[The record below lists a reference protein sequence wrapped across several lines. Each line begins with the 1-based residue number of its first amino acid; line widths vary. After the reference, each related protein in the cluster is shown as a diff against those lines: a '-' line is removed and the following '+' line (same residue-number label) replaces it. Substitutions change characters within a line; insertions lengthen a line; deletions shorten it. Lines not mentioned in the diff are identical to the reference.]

1 MHAMFNF
8 CFNIRNI
15 LSIYYIIV
23 NTRKH
28 FSKDAG
34 VRVNFSCAD
43 LDLGFACS
51 LDFVAIT
58 K

>member
-15 LSIYYIIV
+15 LAIYYIIV

-34 VRVNFSCAD
+34 VRVSFRCVD
-43 LDLGFACS
+43 LDLGFNCF
-51 LDFVAIT
+51 LDFVGI
-58 K
+58 